1 MHKSNEKYREIVI
14 DKGGGESEDSP
25 NRETYNQQF
34 PKGMNKPIH
43 PPIESHFFLPPQQT
57 EKPATSSSGLKSM
70 LSFPVLKVRDSL
82 KRLGKTKSMELVLE
96 GTHDPKDEQI
106 VQSFR
111 ELLFLEDQLS
121 AKHNDYHTL
130 LR

>member
-25 NRETYNQQF
+25 SRETSQF
-34 PKGMNKPIH
+34 QKGMDKHIH
-43 PPIESHFFLPPQQT
+43 PPIENHFLLPPQR
-57 EKPATSSSGLKSM
+57 EKPSSSTTSSGLKSM
-70 LSFPVLKVRDSL
+70 LSYPLKVRDSL
-82 KRLGKTKSMELVLE
+82 KRIGKSKSMELILE

-111 ELLFLEDQLS
+111 ELLFLEGQLP

>member
-14 DKGGGESEDSP
+14 EKGGGESEDSP
-25 NRETYNQQF
+25 NRDAYQF
-34 PKGMNKPIH
+34 PKGMSKPTH
-43 PPIESHFFLPPQQT
+43 PPIETHFLLPPQER
-57 EKPATSSSGLKSM
+57 EKPASSTSSSGLKSM
-70 LSFPVLKVRDSL
+70 LSYPLKVRDSL
-82 KRLGKTKSMELVLE
+82 KRLGKSKSMELILE

-106 VQSFR
+106 VQSFQ
-111 ELLFLEDQLS
+111 ELLFLEDQLP